1 MDKPEDE
8 KPAQQEVE
16 QVQNEAIEQPLN
28 DGPSVPDDYNN
39 EANQQVN
46 QEEPTMQ
53 FSDEEV
59 THLREIF
66 DLFDREKQGSISI
79 KDLEAIMQ
87 SLNRDPEEAKQLLQS
102 IRQARGQETF
112 DEDRISFEDFIN
124 MMQQVENK
132 LAKDD
137 PHNLNR

>member
-1 MDKPEDE
+1 MDKPEE
-8 KPAQQEVE
+8 KPEQEVE
-16 QVQNEAIEQPLN
+16 QVQNEAIEQPIN
-28 DGPSVPDDYNN
+28 DAPSVPDDYNN

-46 QEEPTMQ
+46 QQEPTMQ

-102 IRQARGQETF
+102 IR
-112 DEDRISFEDFIN
+112 
-124 MMQQVENK
+124 
-132 LAKDD
+132 
-137 PHNLNR
+137 

>member
-1 MDKPEDE
+1 
-8 KPAQQEVE
+8 
-16 QVQNEAIEQPLN
+16 
-28 DGPSVPDDYNN
+28 
-39 EANQQVN
+39 
-46 QEEPTMQ
+46 MQ